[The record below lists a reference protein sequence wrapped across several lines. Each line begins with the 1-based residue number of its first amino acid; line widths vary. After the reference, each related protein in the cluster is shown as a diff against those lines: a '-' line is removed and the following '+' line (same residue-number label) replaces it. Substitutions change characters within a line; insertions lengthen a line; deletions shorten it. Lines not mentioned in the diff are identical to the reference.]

1 MTRLLH
7 VESIKQKHITTQHK
21 KHIIRLQSV
30 SITKSLLVKDNIYM
44 TEKQKPELKLIRKE
58 SELTIKQR
66 QFVDEIIKGKL
77 GSYKEAYA
85 KVYDVTLTKQ
95 GKIPK
100 WVEVEASKLVANPK
114 IAQSLHKAIERKETS
129 AVASSLR
136 TRNYVLERLMKESR
150 ESDSD
155 STRVRAL
162 ELLGKTVSLFSDVVE
177 TKETR
182 RSDDIEADIE
192 EKIIALLEEQQPPSS

>member
-1 MTRLLH
+1 MSDT
-7 VESIKQKHITTQHK
+7 K
-21 KHIIRLQSV
+21 KP
-30 SITKSLLVKDNIYM
+30 SLTVVK
-44 TEKQKPELKLIRKE
+44 KE

-77 GSYKEAYA
+77 GSYKEAYG

-114 IAQSLHKAIERKETS
+114 IAQSIHKAIERKETV

-136 TRNYVLERLMKESR
+136 TRNYVIDQLYRESK

-155 STRVRAL
+155 SARIRAL
-162 ELLGKTVSLFSDVVE
+162 ELLGKSVSLFSDVVE
-177 TKETR
+177 TKEA
-182 RSDDIEADIE
+182 RSSDEVEADIE
-192 EKIIALLEEQQPPSS
+192 ERIQALLENQ